1 MQSQPSSLVH
11 PILWKHL
18 ESTGPLEKLIKKGAI
33 EEPEEPNRL
42 DFDIRDKFEQYRKK
56 KADVKRDKPNL
67 YAFILKY
74 TSDESLEA
82 VQKGEGGQK

>member
-1 MQSQPSSLVH
+1 MKAFGEYGAL
-11 PILWKHL
+11 
-18 ESTGPLEKLIKKGAI
+18 GKLIKKGAI

-42 DFDIRDKFEQYRKK
+42 DFDIQDKFEQYRKK

-82 VQKGEGGQK
+82 VQKGEGGQKQKKMRT